1 MAISLFV
8 EPVINLRA
16 VVSTSSLRVVS
27 PQFRAA
33 ATAIVSRPVYAATV
47 SYPLYQTSID
57 YRRLTNS
64 IYFRDLQAADVIL
77 DPDTKNRYF
86 KDLDFVSF
94 LDLQAIETGKSLTDT
109 FGFSEAD
116 TTAIGY
122 SSAKTDEF
130 GFVDFAFVSINFFR
144 DFDESFGFADGS
156 TWDVN
161 KGIDEPLPHIDQID
175 SKFVGKT
182 LADLYSVEDL
192 PALHLSRPAS
202 DSYSVS
208 DTYAAVITFNRG
220 FSETITALSDTRP
233 VLDLGLGPADL
244 IPVLES
250 LFYDFVTSTVDQAT
264 VSDASS
270 IDYSRPEADGVTTSD
285 TFNRV
290 VVFSRVFADAFA
302 LDDNATVGGV
312 IKDTQ
317 TAKNNVFGFTDQHA
331 YDFGKNLGDSVA
343 LAEVT
348 SRIYEKGLEENV
360 SLVET
365 VLISKSSA
373 ASSVFNA
380 AAFNIS
386 PLNN

>member
-1 MAISLFV
+1 MSISLFV
-8 EPVINLRA
+8 EPGINLRA

-33 ATAIVSRPVYAATV
+33 TAIVSRPIYAATV

-94 LDLQAIETGKSLTDT
+94 LDLHAIETGKSLTDT

-116 TTAIGY
+116 TTSIGY

-175 SKFVGKT
+175 SKFISKT
-182 LADLYSVEDL
+182 LADLYSVGDL

-233 VLDLGLGPADL
+233 VFDLGLGPADL

-250 LFYDFVTSTVDQAT
+250 LSYDFVTSTADQAT
-264 VSDASS
+264 ISDASS
-270 IDYSRPEADGVTTSD
+270 IDYSRPEADGVTILD

-290 VVFSRVFADAFA
+290 VVFSRVFTDAFA

-317 TAKNNVFGFTDQHA
+317 TAKNNVFGISDAHL
-331 YDFGKNLGDSVA
+331 YDFSKTLSDSIAVVEVA
-343 LAEVT
+343 
-348 SRIYEKGLEENV
+348 SRLTDKALEESV
-360 SLVET
+360 SLVESLT
-365 VLISKSSA
+365 ISKRST
-373 ASSVFNA
+373 ASSVLNA
-380 AAFNIS
+380 AAFNIA